1 METAPAEPGTQR
13 VVIVDDSEVVRAK
26 LRGLL
31 DSTEGLELIGEAAD
45 GETGVEIAARLRP
58 DIVLMDINMPGISG
72 IQATWQ
78 LGTSAPLSRV
88 VMLTVSTDQE
98 DVADA
103 IMAGAS
109 GYVVKGAADDQIV
122 DSIRRVAAGERV
134 LSPEVAGKLVERSRP
149 RGPERRREVLP
160 EPPAPAWNPPA
171 ERAPPPVAAPATAA
185 APAPAPPDGKPVA
198 PRLRDHLRL
207 TVPLALVVGALLTGA
222 NHGELIMDGD
232 ASSETAFQAALNV
245 LAAFGLVNVG
255 LLAGSYRS
263 KR

>member
-1 METAPAEPGTQR
+1 
-13 VVIVDDSEVVRAK
+13 VIVDDSEVVRAK

-31 DSTEGLELIGEAAD
+31 DSTEGLELVGEAAD
-45 GETGVEIAARLRP
+45 GEAGVEMASRLRP

-149 RGPERRREVLP
+149 PKPERRREVLP
-160 EPPAPAWNPPA
+160 EPSFRTDPPPPPA
-171 ERAPPPVAAPATAA
+171 AAVASEPDPPPSEAAPQ
-185 APAPAPPDGKPVA
+185 A

-207 TVPLALVVGALLTGA
+207 TLPLALVVGALLTGA

-232 ASSETAFQAALNV
+232 ATSETAFQGALNV
-245 LAAFGLVNVG
+245 LAAFGLINVG
-255 LLAGSYRS
+255 LLAGSYRF
-263 KR
+263 KRQA